1 MTEYIIRE
9 VALHQWL
16 LFADRESLALC
27 TTENEAV
34 NLMMED
40 SARRSFS
47 LNNRPVRRPAAPTNG
62 RNQPMLVAAG

>member
-9 VALHQWL
+9 VGLHQWL

-47 LNNRPVRRPAAPTNG
+47 LNSRPVRRPAAPTNG
-62 RNQPMLVAAG
+62 P

>member
-9 VALHQWL
+9 VGLHQWL

-40 SARRSFS
+40 SARRT
-47 LNNRPVRRPAAPTNG
+47 LIE
-62 RNQPMLVAAG
+62 